1 MDGFTHTVSSFIAEH
16 RAWAG
21 PIVGLITFG
30 ESMVLVGAFLPA
42 TVLLVV
48 AGGLVAAGVLDAT
61 QVVVFALAG
70 AILGDAASYA
80 LGRRLGDRALAH
92 PWLSRHQALLTKT
105 RTATQ
110 KYGVATLFVG
120 RFGGPLR
127 AFVPIMA
134 GMMAMPVLRFQIVNA
149 LSGVVWVGAFLIP
162 GYLAGRGVAVAANIP
177 WQTLGLGALAALL
190 VLAGGAMILRHLRVE
205 TMPRPCA
212 C

>member
-1 MDGFTHTVSSFIAEH
+1 MDGLAHTVSSFIAEH

-30 ESMVLVGAFLPA
+30 ESIVVVGAFLPA

-61 QVVVFALAG
+61 QVVAFALLG

-80 LGRRLGDRALAH
+80 LGRRLGDKALAH
-92 PWLSRHQALLTKT
+92 PWLSRHQTILAKT

-134 GMMAMPVLRFQIVNA
+134 GMMAMPVLRFHIANA
-149 LSGVVWVGAFLIP
+149 LSGVVWVAAFLLP
-162 GYLAGRGVAVAANIP
+162 GYLAGRGVSQALTIP
-177 WQTLGLGALAALL
+177 WQTLSLIVATGALVILGAVMVARLL
-190 VLAGGAMILRHLRVE
+190 RAQ
-205 TMPRPCA
+205 TTPRPCA